1 MSDLNLITLLQDN
14 FTTKNVSTPAK
25 MSINYNPHNI
35 SHFLLLQNYF
45 PAGANWLK
53 LVSYMCMYTPKK
65 GNYLICIVCSLRAL
79 TWVLGVFCC
88 SQLVSVTDKAV
99 TVC

>member
-14 FTTKNVSTPAK
+14 FTTKNVSTPTK

-45 PAGANWLK
+45 PAGAN
-53 LVSYMCMYTPKK
+53 
-65 GNYLICIVCSLRAL
+65 
-79 TWVLGVFCC
+79 
-88 SQLVSVTDKAV
+88 
-99 TVC
+99 